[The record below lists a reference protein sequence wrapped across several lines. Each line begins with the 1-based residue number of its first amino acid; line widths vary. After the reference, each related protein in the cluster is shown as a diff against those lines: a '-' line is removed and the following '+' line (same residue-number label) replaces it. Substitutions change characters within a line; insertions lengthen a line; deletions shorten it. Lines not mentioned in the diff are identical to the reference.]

1 MTKLKTSSVRVYFFE
16 CRAGG
21 SKSKDFWPTIKPFL
35 SKKGSGGNSEILLSE
50 NDKII
55 SDQKEVYEIFN
66 NFIVN
71 VAKDIGS
78 DTGISDDFKTDP
90 SIAEISENLSTDIPE
105 FSFKVVSEKDVEKI
119 VTNNLFTLELVYIFK
134 LFYLLL

>member
-1 MTKLKTSSVRVYFFE
+1 MTKPKTSSVRVYFFE

-71 VAKDIGS
+71 V
-78 DTGISDDFKTDP
+78 P
-90 SIAEISENLSTDIPE
+90 
-105 FSFKVVSEKDVEKI
+105 KI
-119 VTNNLFTLELVYIFK
+119 LAVTLEYLVTLKQTPVLPKYLKIFPQTSLNSLSK
-134 LFYLLL
+134 